1 MIKKTSP
8 SIKELR
14 ERTFIL
20 IEIFRNLDAE
30 IGRAPL
36 SFRERNQIDELFTGI
51 YGKISAVD
59 VIVRRAR
66 RWESEK

>member
-1 MIKKTSP
+1 MAKKTSP

-14 ERTFIL
+14 ERAFIL
-20 IEIFRNLDAE
+20 IEIFRNRDAE

-51 YGKISAVD
+51 DGKISAVD
-59 VIVRRAR
+59 VIVQRAR